1 MRMGEF
7 LMACGWTIRA
17 AAWSVLNWDL
27 YTLAAAIA
35 NEKAGREFKLSPLS
49 ANRVTKLA
57 MLVRS
62 GNKATVRGPLERRIQ
77 VDRDTIRIN
86 LRLPQRRKIL

>member
-1 MRMGEF
+1 MGEF
-7 LMACGWTIRA
+7 LLACGWTIRA

-35 NEKAGREFKLSPLS
+35 NEKADRGLKFSPPS
-49 ANRVTKLA
+49 VNKVAKLA
-57 MLVRS
+57 KLVRS
-62 GNKATVRGPLERRIQ
+62 GNRATAKGQLEKRIQ

-86 LRLPQRRKIL
+86 LRLPPRRKIL